1 MAGCNVE
8 DGHDHLYKLLLIGDS
23 CVGKSSLL
31 SRFARGEFRPDYNST
46 TTNNVVARDVY
57 VDGKIIKAQ
66 IVDIA
71 GNHKYRD
78 FSTDVQMQN
87 VVGAL
92 IVYDVS
98 RCSTFED
105 VERWYRDL
113 KIANGEIEVTL
124 VLNKTDLV
132 KDSVTSYSE
141 AGKSFAER
149 VLVGLIETSAK
160 DGRNVEKAF
169 AELIGRIFR
178 KINNNTMGAIDTHA
192 ISFFSQARMSRLRG
206 KTEPAHYMLKIESFS
221 LLSQAGTP
229 KFESDIFEAS
239 GYKWRL
245 ELYPNGNE
253 EENGG
258 GNISIYLTICD
269 TQSLSKG
276 WEVCVDYADGK
287 RGRFYEKQIKWG
299 FSKLISLDSF
309 CNAVNGCIYN
319 DSCVF
324 GVEVFS
330 VPRYTETDR
339 CLSMIK
345 PSAVMSTHTWTIENF
360 SARTE
365 HELLSDDFKVGK
377 VKWELALY
385 PKGYGKGKDTHLSIY
400 LCVHDSESLTTG
412 WRIYAKFKIR
422 VKHHCGGADIET
434 GKFHI
439 YVSVRAV
446 FREVQEVPLHRA
458 IA

>member
-1 MAGCNVE
+1 MAGCSVE

-31 SRFARGEFRPDYNST
+31 SRFTRGEFRPDHNPT
-46 TTNNVVARDVY
+46 TTNNLVARDVY
-57 VDGKIIKAQ
+57 VDGKIIKVQ
-66 IVDIA
+66 TVDIA
-71 GNHKYRD
+71 CNHKYRD
-78 FSTDVQMQN
+78 FSTDIQMQN

-92 IVYDVS
+92 IVYDVT
-98 RCSTFED
+98 RWSTFED
-105 VERWYRDL
+105 VERWYTEL

-132 KDSVTSYSE
+132 KESVTSYSE

-149 VLVGLIETSAK
+149 VLVSLIETSAK
-160 DGRNVEKAF
+160 DGRNVERAF
-169 AELIGRIFR
+169 AELITRIFR
-178 KINNNTMGAIDTHA
+178 KVNNNTMGAIDTHA

-253 EENGG
+253 EENAGS
-258 GNISIYLTICD
+258 NISIYLRICD
-269 TQSLSKG
+269 TK
-276 WEVCVDYADGK
+276 YADGK
-287 RGRFYEKQIKWG
+287 RARFYEKQIKWG
-299 FSKLISLDSF
+299 FSKLISLESF
-309 CNAVNGCIYN
+309 CNSVNGCIYN

-324 GVEVFS
+324 GAEVFS

-339 CLSMIK
+339 CLSVIK

-385 PKGYGKGKDTHLSIY
+385 PKGYGTGKDTHLSIF
-400 LCVHDSESLTTG
+400 LCVHDSGSLTTG
-412 WRIYAKFKIR
+412 WRIYAKYKVR

-434 GKFHI
+434 G
-439 YVSVRAV
+439 VA
-446 FREVQEVPLHRA
+446 QG
-458 IA
+458 